1 MVGFAAAIEAGSSK
15 HAAALARMPFDE
27 EARLVWVRVRA
38 RARARVRARDR
49 ARVRLRLRLRL
60 KVRVANPNLS

>member
-27 EARLVWVRVRA
+27 E
-38 RARARVRARDR
+38 
-49 ARVRLRLRLRL
+49 VRLRDEQDAAY
-60 KVRVANPNLS
+60 VAAWRSCSDWRQVPDGALGLTLT

>member
-27 EARLVWVRVRA
+27 EARLVRVRVRV
-38 RARARVRARDR
+38 RV
-49 ARVRLRLRLRL
+49 
-60 KVRVANPNLS
+60 KVRVRVRFGVRVRVRVAHPNPS